1 MQALPHDGVNRFQGW
16 ESRLK
21 IPIPY
26 PWPSKNPICPL
37 GGFFFLFFPDSLKA
51 QEYLTSQAAS
61 PWRREPA
68 GASWSRTAQASR
80 MPDSVGRF
88 QTPGRPPLLTFFKA
102 FGACFSH
109 FGGLFTGV
117 YISFNEDKGFC
128 PLICYKG

>member
-1 MQALPHDGVNRFQGW
+1 MVSTVSRDGSQD
-16 ESRLK
+16 
-21 IPIPY
+21 
-26 PWPSKNPICPL
+26 SKFRSQFPGL
-37 GGFFFLFFPDSLKA
+37 AKTQSVHLVGFFFFFSPDSLKA
-51 QEYLTSQAAS
+51 QEYLTSQAPS
-61 PWRREPA
+61 PWRCEPA